1 MPNPLLTPEQK
12 EEVLRLA
19 SEKVRHKS
27 IALKMGVPKRY
38 IDHICC
44 VARAEEDRKPKVVRD
59 PEKEDSSVLFRHDRY
74 YCF

>member
-1 MPNPLLTPEQK
+1 MPSPLLTPEQK

-19 SEKVRHKS
+19 SERVRHKT

-38 IDHICC
+38 IDHLCC
-44 VARAEEDRKPKVVRD
+44 VARAEEQRKPKVVRN
-59 PEKEDSSVLFRHDRY
+59 PEFEKDSVLFSHDPY